1 MEAATFTAPA
11 ALVPGRGGR
20 LLRLRTDDQLVALF
34 RFGNDEAF
42 AIIHDRYQV
51 RLLAYTRQ
59 MLSGS
64 RADAEDALQDVFL
77 RAYGALRADDRPVTL
92 RAWLY
97 RVAHN
102 RCIDHMR
109 RPANQPTSELVE
121 NVHSLHDPTAQAEQ
135 REDLARLVED
145 VRRLPEQQRSALL
158 MRELEGLTYA
168 ELADALDVSVPSV
181 KSLLVRARIG
191 LTEAREARDTACVE
205 IRSGI
210 SDAHDRGVRVTG
222 QIRRHIRDCEGCGE
236 YRAQL
241 KRMREGFAALGGGG
255 GGWASLAKLVG
266 IGGAGSSAAATGGGG
281 AAAGGSLAGGSVA
294 GGSLSGGSVAGGSLA
309 GGSVATGSLA
319 AVGGSKVAAI
329 ISCAAVFGGGAV
341 EASQLIKQDDRPA
354 RTESRSAIAPIRATA
369 AASPVVARTAA
380 PTAVWASREPARL
393 VPVAAVPKVKAPAEP
408 IVVEAAEPQ
417 ADAPAVESRTV
428 PVDPTDAAASQAA
441 AAGGLLAPDSPSAP
455 TEPTAP
461 PTAAGG
467 SGHAPATTE
476 TPTPAGAAEPA
487 AGSAAT
493 SASVVPA
500 KASASTGVPATGTTG
515 PG

>member
-1 MEAATFTAPA
+1 MEAATFTAPV
-11 ALVPGRGGR
+11 ALAPGRGGR

-42 AIIHDRYQV
+42 SVIHDRYQA

-109 RPANQPTSELVE
+109 RPANQPTSELFE
-121 NVHSLHDPTAQAEQ
+121 NVHSLQDPTVEAEQ
-135 REDLARLVED
+135 REDLARLIED

-222 QIRRHIRDCEGCGE
+222 RARRHIRDCKGCGE

-255 GGWASLAKLVG
+255 GGWASFAKLIG

-281 AAAGGSLAGGSVA
+281 AAAGGSLV
-294 GGSLSGGSVAGGSLA
+294 GGSLA
-309 GGSVATGSLA
+309 GGSVASGSLVA
-319 AVGGSKVAAI
+319 AGGTKVAAI
-329 ISCAAVFGGGAV
+329 VCCAAVFGGGAV
-341 EASQLIKQDDRPA
+341 EASQLVHRAAPPV
-354 RTESRSAIAPIRATA
+354 RTEAERAVPAVRVAAVGPAIA
-369 AASPVVARTAA
+369 ARTAPPA
-380 PTAVWASREPARL
+380 ARADRENDRL
-393 VPVAAVPKVKAPAEP
+393 VPIVSEPKPEPKPVAVPAVLD
-408 IVVEAAEPQ
+408 AAEPTI
-417 ADAPAVESRTV
+417 DPPAAATRTA
-428 PVDPTDAAASQAA
+428 PVDPTDVATASAAM
-441 AAGGLLAPDSPSAP
+441 AGGMLAPDSPAPLGEP
-455 TEPTAP
+455 TEPQAG
-461 PTAAGG
+461 AGG
-467 SGHAPATTE
+467 PGRTPTVTPVAPASTGATD
-476 TPTPAGAAEPA
+476 PAP
-487 AGSAAT
+487 T
-493 SASVVPA
+493 SASVAPGR
-500 KASASTGVPATGTTG
+500 ASASPGPAATGTPG

>member
-1 MEAATFTAPA
+1 MEAATFTAPVSLA
-11 ALVPGRGGR
+11 SGRPGR
-20 LLRLRTDDQLVALF
+20 LIRLRTDDQLVALF

-42 AIIHDRYQV
+42 SVIHDRYQA

-102 RCIDHMR
+102 RCVDHMR
-109 RPANQPTSELVE
+109 RPANQPTSELFD
-121 NVHSLHDPTAQAEQ
+121 NVHSLRDPSVVAEQ

-145 VRRLPEQQRSALL
+145 VRRLPDQQRSALL

-168 ELADALDVSVPSV
+168 ELADALAISLPSV

-210 SDAHDRGVRVTG
+210 CDAHDRGVRITG
-222 QIRRHIRDCEGCGE
+222 RARRHLRDCEGCCE

-266 IGGAGSSAAATGGGG
+266 IGGAGSGAAATGGG
-281 AAAGGSLAGGSVA
+281 AAAGGSLAGGTVAGGSLAGGSVA
-294 GGSLSGGSVAGGSLA
+294 GGSLV
-309 GGSVATGSLA
+309 
-319 AVGGSKVAAI
+319 AVGGTKVAALVC
-329 ISCAAVFGGGAV
+329 CAAVFGGGAV
-341 EASQLIKQDDRPA
+341 EATQLVRQGKRPIPA
-354 RTESRSAIAPIRATA
+354 ASGRATPPVRA
-369 AASPVVARTAA
+369 EASGSAPVVALA
-380 PTAVWASREPARL
+380 PPVVQADRSKDRL
-393 VPVAAVPKVKAPAEP
+393 TPVAAETPPKAVDPDPAPEAAAP
-408 IVVEAAEPQ
+408 VVEEPLV
-417 ADAPAVESRTV
+417 AVRAL
-428 PVDPTDAAASQAA
+428 PTDPADEAARQAA
-441 AAGGLLAPDSPSAP
+441 LAGGALAPDSPVLGAP
-455 TEPTAP
+455 TATQSS
-461 PTAAGG
+461 AGG
-467 SGHAPATTE
+467 PSRPPGDAQDPSPAAAAS
-476 TPTPAGAAEPA
+476 PSPAGTAVAP
-487 AGSAAT
+487 G
-493 SASVVPA
+493 
-500 KASASTGVPATGTTG
+500 KASASTGTTG